1 MLSRASLPF
10 ECDDNDDLEFVH
22 MVNYLPISEER
33 INEIRT
39 ETRKDHS
46 LQCLAEIILK
56 GWPEE
61 KKFAPEL
68 THPYFD
74 MRDELTLQ
82 DGLIFKANAVVIP
95 KSLRADMKARIHSSH
110 LGTESC
116 LRRAREC
123 IY

>member
-1 MLSRASLPF
+1 
-10 ECDDNDDLEFVH
+10 

-61 KKFAPEL
+61 KKFAREL

-74 MRDELTLQ
+74 MRDELTLH
-82 DGLIFKANAVVIP
+82 DGLIFKANAVVVP